1 MTDKYSNPFP
11 MFSWVSRKFAKN
23 LVAKIKTLSQT
34 FTSMIFFIKVLTR
47 KALLSYNSYWK
58 YLLSSKIPKCNATQI
73 FLAFFPS
80 RKKKKYGMCFCTW
93 HFLQFSSH
101 LAQSGVGCLW
111 PPPST
116 STFTDNYTTTQAK
129 GHTKLLRIP
138 IQHTYLPSIEYGQCS
153 ALNIFLFKHS
163 VLK

>member
-1 MTDKYSNPFP
+1 MAEWFRIFKTSKFYVGTDRLHVVQIFVTDTFP
-11 MFSWVSRKFAKN
+11 NFFYM
-23 LVAKIKTLSQT
+23 
-34 FTSMIFFIKVLTR
+34 FFIKILT
-47 KALLSYNSYWK
+47 KKPHFFLISPTESTYV
-58 YLLSSKIPKCNATQI
+58 LSSKIPKCNATQI
-73 FLAFFPS
+73 FLAFFPR

-129 GHTKLLRIP
+129 GHTKLLRIL
-138 IQHTYLPSIEYGQCS
+138 IQYTG
-153 ALNIFLFKHS
+153 LNIHTCPH
-163 VLK
+163 

>member
-1 MTDKYSNPFP
+1 MKYDFWSLYNMTIWFCTFKKCKFYVGTNRLHLVQIFVADTFPNFFLHVFHQNLNKKNP
-11 MFSWVSRKFAKN
+11 
-23 LVAKIKTLSQT
+23 
-34 FTSMIFFIKVLTR
+34 
-47 KALLSYNSYWK
+47 LLSYKSYWK

-73 FLAFFPS
+73 FLAFFPR

-129 GHTKLLRIP
+129 GHTKLLRIL
-138 IQHTYLPSIEYGQCS
+138 IQYTYMSSLEYGQYCS
-153 ALNIFLFKHS
+153 Y
-163 VLK
+163 

>member
-1 MTDKYSNPFP
+1 
-11 MFSWVSRKFAKN
+11 
-23 LVAKIKTLSQT
+23 
-34 FTSMIFFIKVLTR
+34 MIFEVCTIWQNDFVLSKNVNFRLVQIDYIWR
-47 KALLSYNSYWK
+47 KYFSTDTFPNFFLHVFHQNLNKKTPLLSYKSYWK

-73 FLAFFPS
+73 FLAFFPR

-129 GHTKLLRIP
+129 GHTKLLRIL
-138 IQHTYLPSIEYGQCS
+138 IQYTG
-153 ALNIFLFKHS
+153 LNIHTCPH
-163 VLK
+163 

>member
-1 MTDKYSNPFP
+1 MIFEVCTMWQNGFVFSKQVNFMLEQIDYMWCKYL
-11 MFSWVSRKFAKN
+11 WQ
-23 LVAKIKTLSQT
+23 TLFQT
-34 FTSMIFFIKVLTR
+34 FFHVFHQNLNKKTP
-47 KALLSYNSYWK
+47 LLSYKSYWK

-73 FLAFFPS
+73 FLAFFPR

-129 GHTKLLRIP
+129 GHTKLLRIL
-138 IQHTYLPSIEYGQCS
+138 IQYTYTPSLEYGQ
-153 ALNIFLFKHS
+153 
-163 VLK
+163 